1 MDLFSFGLRGQH
13 VVLGEMPTTMESA
26 KGSTS
31 WSDIRRSCHKI
42 SEFSVEFG
50 A

>member
-1 MDLFSFGLRGQH
+1 MDLFFGLRGQH
-13 VVLGEMPTTMESA
+13 VVLGEMPTT

-42 SEFSVEFG
+42 SELSVEFG